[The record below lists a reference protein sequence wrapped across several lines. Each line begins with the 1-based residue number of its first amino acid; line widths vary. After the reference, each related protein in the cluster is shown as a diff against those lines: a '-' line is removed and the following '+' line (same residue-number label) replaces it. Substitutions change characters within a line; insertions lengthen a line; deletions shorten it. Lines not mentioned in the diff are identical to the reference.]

1 MRRIPNHLDEK
12 IIENILD
19 VGEDN
24 YGEIQQDR
32 KKLDIV

>member
-1 MRRIPNHLDEK
+1 MRRIPNHLYEK

-19 VGEDN
+19 GWEDN